1 MSATSN
7 SFTGAERWALFCA
20 VVDNFGDMGVCW
32 RLARQLV
39 DEHGI
44 DVDLWVDDW
53 PAMGRFLA
61 AQDVGLVWPANDDSA
76 AVKGVTVLHW
86 RKPWP
91 DSKSL
96 IQRIADSDRIIEA
109 FGCELPDPVK
119 HAMAGRQT
127 PLLWFNLEYLSAEP
141 WVRGCHGLPSPQ
153 NLSPMLRKYFFF
165 PGFESDT
172 GGLLRETGL
181 LEQHQRWQAAGRRHM
196 LRSIGLDAVAQQN
209 FGLVVS
215 VFSYQTGSLAGWLQT
230 LADGEESVLCLVPE
244 GRSLSSVTHFLEQE
258 CTVEELAAGA
268 VHRRGSLTIA
278 VLPFRSQS
286 EYDHLLSLC
295 DFNVVRGEDSFVRAQ
310 WAAKPLMWHI
320 YPQDDGIHI
329 QKLKAFAG
337 LYLAELRPETKDA
350 WLSFALSWN
359 LGEDCGNLWH
369 YLRPQL
375 PDLHAHARKWQQKL
389 SDLPDLA
396 TNLVFFD
403 RQNTADKQSTP

>member
-7 SFTGAERWALFCA
+7 SFTGAERWTLFCA

-44 DVDLWVDDW
+44 EVDLWVDDW
-53 PAMGRFLA
+53 PAMGRFLT
-61 AQDVGLVWPANDDSA
+61 AQDAGVIWPASGDSA
-76 AVKGVTVLHW
+76 AARGVTVLHW

-91 DSKSL
+91 DSKPLS
-96 IQRIADSDRIIEA
+96 QRIADSDRIIEA

-119 HAMAGRQT
+119 RAMARRET

-181 LEQHQRWQAAGRRHM
+181 LEQHQRWQVAGRRHM
-196 LRSIGLDAVAQQN
+196 LTSIGLDAVAQQN

-215 VFSYQTGSLAGWLQT
+215 VFSYETASLAGWLQA

-310 WAAKPLMWHI
+310 WAGKPFMWHI
-320 YPQDDGIHI
+320 YPQDDGVHI
-329 QKLKAFAG
+329 QKLTAFAG
-337 LYLAELRPETKDA
+337 LYLAGLQPAVRDA
-350 WLSFALSWN
+350 WLSFALVWN
-359 LGEDCGNLWH
+359 LGEDCRDLWH

-375 PDLHAHARKWQQKL
+375 PDLQTHARKWQQKL

-403 RQNTADKQSTP
+403 RQNSADKQSTP